1 MKVVASKLAGGEKR
15 QGKLARENQASLEL
29 RGCEKA
35 SQVHEVDKDVRDM
48 ELHRYEGQRQ
58 QIPWHLQAT
67 ASDLVC
73 PDTGYLSEK

>member
-1 MKVVASKLAGGEKR
+1 MASKLAGGETR

-29 RGCEKA
+29 RGRGKA
-35 SQVHEVDKDVRDM
+35 HQVHEVDKDVRDM
-48 ELHRYEGQRQ
+48 ELHRHERQRQ

-73 PDTGYLSEK
+73 LDTGYLSEK